1 MDVISSIPSLY
12 NFHREGI
19 SPDGLMKRYAI
30 LFDQIIF
37 NRHGAPMG
45 DFGIKSLAE
54 VVSMLISTGESLY
67 ERRLLGGNKRFQSL
81 FVDCWDV
88 VRDAE
93 RFESMKYEVIPEV
106 VQNRLSEFCFSEI
119 RRTNDLPADSY
130 AFDIDDVKELSGDLY
145 ADIGLNILAREEG
158 LDVVPNY
165 SPIIGRALANE
176 IAIADGQCH
185 ELFNGGLLVPDFD
198 SFSWDEVLELR
209 EDRHVKSFRK
219 AVYKLMGSGAPLDT
233 TLQQGVQNDLW
244 RLAADVRPNV
254 RQSVLAGIGS
264 NLPSPIIVNPI
275 GVGLALKDIKD
286 SIERENKYGH
296 VFFIQSIRQLR
307 S

>member
-1 MDVISSIPSLY
+1 
-12 NFHREGI
+12 
-19 SPDGLMKRYAI
+19 MKRYAI
-30 LFDQIIF
+30 LFDHIVF
-37 NRHGAPMG
+37 NRHGAPIG
-45 DFGIKSLAE
+45 DFGINSLAE
-54 VVSMLISTGESLY
+54 LVSILISTSESLNK
-67 ERRLLGGNKRFQSL
+67 RRLLGTNKRFQSI
-81 FVDCWDV
+81 FVDFWDV

-93 RFESMKYEVIPEV
+93 SFESMKYEVIPKD
-106 VQNRLSEFCFSEI
+106 VQDRLSEFCYSEV

-130 AFDIDDVKELSGDLY
+130 AFDIDDVNGLSGDLY
-145 ADIGLNILAREEG
+145 ADIGLNILAIAEG

-185 ELFNGGLLVPDFD
+185 ELFSGGLLVPDFD

-219 AVYKLMGSGAPLDT
+219 AVYKLMGSGAPLDA

-275 GVGLALKDIKD
+275 GVGLALKDILD
-286 SIERENKYGH
+286 NRERENKYGH
-296 VFFIQSIRQLR
+296 VFFIQSMRRLR